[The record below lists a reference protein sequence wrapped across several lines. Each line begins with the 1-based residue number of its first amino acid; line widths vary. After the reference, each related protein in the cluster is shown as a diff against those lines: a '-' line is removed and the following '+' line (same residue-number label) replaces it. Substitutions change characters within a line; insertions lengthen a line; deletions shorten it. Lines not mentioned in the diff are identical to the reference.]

1 MKSKNKGFTLIELLV
16 VIAILGLLA
25 TIVLVSLN
33 SSRAKSRDVKRKADM
48 RQVYTAMQLYF
59 DVNNAYPNYAADA
72 CSAAVSGCTGTYP
85 SGIGTYLSAMPRD
98 PSNDTTRYYRVKTST
113 GTNFCVIAANL
124 ENESG
129 AYYAS
134 EKGLGTAAAGA
145 ISCP

>member
-1 MKSKNKGFTLIELLV
+1 MKNKGFTLIELLV

-33 SSRAKSRDVKRKADM
+33 SSRAKSRDVKRKADL
-48 RQVYTAMQLYF
+48 RQISVAMQLYF
-59 DVNNAYPNYAADA
+59 DINNAYPSYAADS
-72 CSAAVSGCTGTYP
+72 CSAAVSGCTGVYP
-85 SGIGTYLSAMPRD
+85 SAISTFISAMPRD
-98 PSNDTTRYYRVKTST
+98 PSNDATRYYRVKTST
-113 GTNFCVIAANL
+113 GLNFCVIAANL

-134 EKGLGTAAAGA
+134 EKGLGTAAAGT